1 MNRHRKAVDVKED
14 GKWMTFPSMGQ
25 AATYLGVSIP
35 TLSKHIESGKILKNC
50 YVKMHADVPEEDEID
65 LCLKEIDERNKQP
78 YEFSN
83 GRKTPAFGE
92 EPQRMTHTELIT
104 RLYEHTAELEELRT
118 QFRTEWLIDTRLKD
132 VTSRLQMLMK
142 EIQEGGAQ

>member
-65 LCLKEIDERNKQP
+65 LCLREIDERNKQP

-92 EPQRMTHTELIT
+92 EQKRMTHTELIT
-104 RLYEHTAELEELRT
+104 RLCEHTAELEELRT

-132 VTSRLQMLMK
+132 VTRRLQMLMK

>member
-1 MNRHRKAVDVKED
+1 MTRNRKAVDVKED

-35 TLSKHIESGKILKNC
+35 TMSKYIASGKRLKNC
-50 YVKMHADVPEEDEID
+50 DVRMHTEEHEEEEID
-65 LCLKEIDERNKQP
+65 RCLREIDERNRQP

-83 GRKTPAFGE
+83 GRTAHSE
-92 EPQRMTHTELIT
+92 EPVRMTRTELVT
-104 RLYEHTAELEELRT
+104 RLCEHTAGLEELRT
-118 QFRTEWLIDTRLKD
+118 QFQTEWLIDTRLKD

-142 EIQEGGAQ
+142 EIQEGGRQ

>member
-35 TLSKHIESGKILKNC
+35 TLSKHIESGQKLKNC
-50 YVKMHADVPEEDEID
+50 EVRMHMEEEEID
-65 LCLKEIDERNKQP
+65 RCLKEIDERNKQP

-92 EPQRMTHTELIT
+92 EQKRMTHTELIT
-104 RLYEHTAELEELRT
+104 RLCEHTAELEELRT